1 MNRNITVL
9 VYLEYHDENAARK
22 TLDSVFEQQIEGDMQ
37 IIVCDLAS
45 ALEEGIYDYSERDLI
60 YIPVKE
66 QMTRFDLEMA
76 LREQIESPY
85 FTVIYDGE
93 YFTDRKYL
101 QRAVD
106 FLDGEK
112 DFSMYGSNVYRGDT
126 AEPAYDL
133 GEPKI
138 ILYNLQYRKYMIHGI
153 EDYMYNLD
161 LEGKSVV
168 WIEAPMLVCRNNVRN
183 EELQTISNQE
193 ELVRE
198 VFTRRRGLNLL
209 YLKKGMCLL
218 DQTVVAAGRVAE
230 DIPLWKKYMQ
240 QALEVYALQYYYGE
254 ALSPK
259 RIWDQIHF
267 AYVKGSRELK
277 KWEQQGNDIMTQD
290 EQYLLDFMT
299 TKCRKLWDPSPLWM
313 QSCGERNPDQ
323 VFMILQIGTRGM
335 GVFSTLF
342 NFLGAAEF
350 AEKNGAQVLV
360 DLKNSYMYGL
370 QDIRRRGRENA
381 WEYYFRQ
388 PAEEYSLEEVY
399 QSKNVMK
406 CDTYYWCNPKW
417 YDMFPAEK
425 ETLHKWGYLIRKYF
439 RLTPELQEACET
451 LQAKMLKDK
460 RVLGICVRNN
470 FALLDTIGAGLTSD
484 HPRQPQLVQFIE
496 AVHHYMDV
504 WNCQYIYAVVDDS
517 YALQELQKEFGEC
530 CIYLERKH
538 PSNYKD
544 GKPVADMAERI
555 DWEWDIVRNNK
566 EYICDTYLL
575 SKCTSMLSGNCG
587 CGRMAYYWND
597 GQYENVK
604 VFRDGNY

>member
-37 IIVCDLAS
+37 VIVCDLAS
-45 ALEEGIYDYSERDLI
+45 VLEEGIYDYSERDLI

-112 DFSMYGSNVYRGDT
+112 DFSMYGSNVYQGDT
-126 AEPAYDL
+126 AETAYDL

-138 ILYNLQYRKYMIHGI
+138 ILYNLQYQKYMIHGI

-168 WIEAPMLVCRNNVRN
+168 WIEAPMLVCRNNVRS

-218 DQTVVAAGRVAE
+218 DQTVVAVGRVAE

-240 QALEVYALQYYYGE
+240 QALEVYALQYYYGKS
-254 ALSPK
+254 LSPK
-259 RIWDQIHF
+259 RIWDQVHF

-277 KWEQQGNDIMTQD
+277 QWEQQGNDIMTQD
-290 EQYLLDFMT
+290 RQYLLDFMT
-299 TKCRKLWDPSPLWM
+299 TKCREQGDPSPLWM
-313 QSCGERNPDQ
+313 QSCGERTPDQ
-323 VFMILQIGTRGM
+323 IFMVLQIGTRGM

-388 PAEEYSLEEVY
+388 PAEEYSLDEVY

-417 YDMFPAEK
+417 YDMFPAEE

-439 RLTPELQEACET
+439 RLTEELQKKCEE
-451 LQAKMLKDK
+451 LYDK
-460 RVLGICVRNN
+460 IIKGRGRVLGICIRNN
-470 FALLDTIGAGLTSD
+470 FSVLDITGAGLSHN
-484 HPRQPQLVQFIE
+484 HPRQPELVRFIDEIYKCMQLWKC
-496 AVHHYMDV
+496 D
-504 WNCQYIYAVVDDS
+504 YIYAMTDDT
-517 YALQELQKEFGEC
+517 YATQELQQEFGDKC
-530 CIYLERKH
+530 LRMERNLSTNFKE
-538 PSNYKD
+538 
-544 GKPVADMAERI
+544 GQPVKLAEDRAPEG
-555 DWEWDIVRNNK
+555 DTVENNK
-566 EYICDTYLL
+566 AYICDTYLL
-575 SKCTSMLSGNCG
+575 SKCTALLSGNCG
-587 CGRMAYYWND
+587 GGRMAYYWNN

-604 VFRDGNY
+604 VFQDGNY

>member
-9 VYLEYHDENAARK
+9 VYLEYHDESAARK

-37 IIVCDLAS
+37 VIVCDLAS

-126 AEPAYDL
+126 AESAYDL

-198 VFTRRRGLNLL
+198 VFTRRRGMNLL

-218 DQTVVAAGRVAE
+218 DQTVVAVGREAE

-290 EQYLLDFMT
+290 
-299 TKCRKLWDPSPLWM
+299 
-313 QSCGERNPDQ
+313 
-323 VFMILQIGTRGM
+323 
-335 GVFSTLF
+335 
-342 NFLGAAEF
+342 
-350 AEKNGAQVLV
+350 
-360 DLKNSYMYGL
+360 
-370 QDIRRRGRENA
+370 
-381 WEYYFRQ
+381 
-388 PAEEYSLEEVY
+388 
-399 QSKNVMK
+399 
-406 CDTYYWCNPKW
+406 
-417 YDMFPAEK
+417 
-425 ETLHKWGYLIRKYF
+425 
-439 RLTPELQEACET
+439 
-451 LQAKMLKDK
+451 
-460 RVLGICVRNN
+460 
-470 FALLDTIGAGLTSD
+470 
-484 HPRQPQLVQFIE
+484 
-496 AVHHYMDV
+496 
-504 WNCQYIYAVVDDS
+504 
-517 YALQELQKEFGEC
+517 
-530 CIYLERKH
+530 
-538 PSNYKD
+538 
-544 GKPVADMAERI
+544 
-555 DWEWDIVRNNK
+555 
-566 EYICDTYLL
+566 
-575 SKCTSMLSGNCG
+575 
-587 CGRMAYYWND
+587 
-597 GQYENVK
+597 GQYPVSYTHLTLPTN
-604 VFRDGNY
+604 

>member
-37 IIVCDLAS
+37 VIVCDLVS
-45 ALEEGIYDYSERDLI
+45 VLEKGIYDYSERDLI

-101 QRAVD
+101 QRAID
-106 FLDGEK
+106 FLDEEE
-112 DFSMYGSNVYRGDT
+112 DFSMYGSNVYQGDT

-168 WIEAPMLVCRNNVRN
+168 WIEAPMLVCRNNICK
-183 EELQTISNQE
+183 EELQTLSNQE

-198 VFTRRRGLNLL
+198 VFTRRRGMNLL

-218 DQTVVAAGRVAE
+218 DQTVVAVGRVAE

-254 ALSPK
+254 SLSPK

-277 KWEQQGNDIMTQD
+277 KWEQQGNDTMTQD
-290 EQYLLDFMT
+290 GQYLLDFMT
-299 TKCRKLWDPSPLWM
+299 MKCREQGDPSPLWM

-388 PAEEYSLEEVY
+388 PAEEYSLDEVY

-417 YDMFPAEK
+417 YDMFPAE
-425 ETLHKWGYLIRKYF
+425 
-439 RLTPELQEACET
+439 
-451 LQAKMLKDK
+451 
-460 RVLGICVRNN
+460 V
-470 FALLDTIGAGLTSD
+470 
-484 HPRQPQLVQFIE
+484 
-496 AVHHYMDV
+496 
-504 WNCQYIYAVVDDS
+504 
-517 YALQELQKEFGEC
+517 
-530 CIYLERKH
+530 
-538 PSNYKD
+538 
-544 GKPVADMAERI
+544 
-555 DWEWDIVRNNK
+555 
-566 EYICDTYLL
+566 
-575 SKCTSMLSGNCG
+575 
-587 CGRMAYYWND
+587 
-597 GQYENVK
+597 
-604 VFRDGNY
+604 